1 MKFLHLSD
9 LHLGKRVHGF
19 SMLEDQAYILQ
30 QIIDCIAAEQPD
42 GVLICGDIYD
52 KAVPSAEAVAL
63 CDDFLS
69 FGAAKGAGV
78 CHQRQPRLRSGWPLA
93 VGLWMAAVHFSP
105 VYDGGVQPFVLTDK
119 WGEVGIYML
128 PFVKP
133 AHVRRYFP
141 EAEIDSYTDALS
153 AAVSAM
159 QVDTSRRNV
168 LLTHQFVTGAA
179 TSDSEELSVGGTD
192 NVDGSVFDPFDYV
205 ALGHIHRPQ
214 NMGSPRL
221 RYCGSPLKY
230 SFSEAGHQ
238 KA

>member
-30 QIIDCIAAEQPD
+30 QIIDCIASEQPD

-63 CDDFLS
+63 CDDFFYHLAQLKVPVFAIS
-69 FGAAKGAGV
+69 GNHDSPERLAFGS
-78 CHQRQPRLRSGWPLA
+78 RLMDGSG
-93 VGLWMAAVHFSP
+93 VHFSP

-141 EAEIDSYTDALS
+141 EAEIDS
-153 AAVSAM
+153 
-159 QVDTSRRNV
+159 
-168 LLTHQFVTGAA
+168 
-179 TSDSEELSVGGTD
+179 
-192 NVDGSVFDPFDYV
+192 
-205 ALGHIHRPQ
+205 
-214 NMGSPRL
+214 
-221 RYCGSPLKY
+221 
-230 SFSEAGHQ
+230 
-238 KA
+238 